1 MSEREVI
8 VLDSAEQLFV
18 RAAEEIVHLAGE
30 AICVH
35 GEFRLC
41 LTGGSTPA
49 RTYEL
54 LATRFELSV
63 DWKEVQFYWGDE
75 RCVPPDDPGSNYN
88 LARRTMLDRLGVKQ
102 GQVHRMLG
110 EDPPERATAAYENL
124 LKKSFRLGVG
134 EFPRFDLVLLGL
146 GENCHIASLFPQSP
160 FIHERER
167 LCVAVQVEDNTYPW
181 RLTLTPP
188 VINQAG
194 RVMFMVSGEQKA
206 PAVKQVLE
214 GAHDPDRVPAQVVAP
229 NDGAVTWFLDKAAAS
244 MLSNG

>member
-1 MSEREVI
+1 
-8 VLDSAEQLFV
+8 
-18 RAAEEIVHLAGE
+18 
-30 AICVH
+30 
-35 GEFRLC
+35 
-41 LTGGSTPA
+41 
-49 RTYEL
+49 
-54 LATRFELSV
+54 
-63 DWKEVQFYWGDE
+63 
-75 RCVPPDDPGSNYN
+75 
-88 LARRTMLDRLGVKQ
+88 MLDRLGVKP
-102 GQVHRMLG
+102 GQVHQMRG
-110 EDPPERATAAYENL
+110 EDPPEQAAAAYEEL
-124 LKKSFRLGVG
+124 LRKSFHLGAG
-134 EFPRFDLVLLGL
+134 DLPRFDLVLLGL

-167 LCVAVQVEDNTYPW
+167 LCVSVEVADERYPR